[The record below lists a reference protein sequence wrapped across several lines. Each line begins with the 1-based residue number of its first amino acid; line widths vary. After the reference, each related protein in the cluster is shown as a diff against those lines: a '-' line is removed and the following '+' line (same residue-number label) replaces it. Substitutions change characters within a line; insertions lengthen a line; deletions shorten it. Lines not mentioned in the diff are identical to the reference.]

1 MQHKSLLNK
10 LADQY
15 ETVDF
20 LQGDPAW
27 FMHQVVGKRNQETMA
42 FIASCLSY
50 GARKAFLP
58 RIQHLLDC
66 SHAEPYEWILKG
78 KYRLDI
84 PDDDRCYYRLYS
96 NSMMI
101 DLFQALQRCIRNT
114 VTWKTT
120 YVDML
125 KRQIKQNQR
134 VLSPP

>member
-1 MQHKSLLNK
+1 MDAPIWGHSVPRLSSMKMESIERIIGPKQIKTKDLRHKSLLNK

-66 SHAEPYEWILKG
+66 SHAEPYEWISKENTDWIYL
-78 KYRLDI
+78 
-84 PDDDRCYYRLYS
+84 
-96 NSMMI
+96 MMTDATI
-101 DLFQALQRCIRNT
+101 VYTQT
-114 VTWKTT
+114 V
-120 YVDML
+120 
-125 KRQIKQNQR
+125 
-134 VLSPP
+134 

>member
-50 GARKAFLP
+50 GARKLF
-58 RIQHLLDC
+58 
-66 SHAEPYEWILKG
+66 SHAF
-78 KYRLDI
+78 
-84 PDDDRCYYRLYS
+84 S
-96 NSMMI
+96 TS
-101 DLFQALQRCIRNT
+101 
-114 VTWKTT
+114 
-120 YVDML
+120 
-125 KRQIKQNQR
+125 
-134 VLSPP
+134 